1 MYCGF
6 LFVGLQSGTME
17 SQFPKFRDSWKI
29 AGKNGKGRNRKK
41 QNGEQTVEPSRAS
54 NRSTGKPGER
64 RESKFGY

>member
-1 MYCGF
+1 
-6 LFVGLQSGTME
+6 ME

-29 AGKNGKGRNRKK
+29 AGKNGKCRNRKK

-54 NRSTGKPGER
+54 NRSTGRPGER